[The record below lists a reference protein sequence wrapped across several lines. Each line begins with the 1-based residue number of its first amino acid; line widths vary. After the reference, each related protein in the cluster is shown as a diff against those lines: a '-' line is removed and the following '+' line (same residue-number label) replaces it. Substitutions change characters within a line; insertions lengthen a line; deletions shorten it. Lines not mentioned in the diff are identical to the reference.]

1 MYYIQTLLLAGG
13 LSFFLI
19 RRGRI
24 SGLNVLMI
32 STWILGVSIIYWRYG
47 PIGQWS
53 FYQNDQY
60 FHWRLASELVSSEF
74 RFSFD
79 QFNYLRLPYTGPAH
93 ALSALGVD
101 STLALKF
108 VSLLCAIA
116 TVNLVSKQLSRSNL
130 TLTLGKFWLVAGPI
144 ILFFSLLA
152 LRETMM
158 VLCVSYLFLGESH
171 RMRFVALIALLI
183 LRPHLAAAAVF
194 GQAWGWFFG
203 RLQNRWY
210 LTTVLATCILPIF
223 IGTIGFSIGNVLLN
237 NIPFKVEESLFLK
250 DQVIQIFSAF
260 AGLQFLTVADQTVEF
275 TTQSILFIRLI
286 FPEIIIVPIAFTLSC
301 FFITPHTSRLKLSVL
316 STFVFFMAVSSGTDY
331 LSVRQTLPLM
341 PVMGF
346 VALLTFRKDS
356 SAQSSA
362 TRNSTTS
369 AVELQQAG

>member
-1 MYYIQTLLLAGG
+1 M
-13 LSFFLI
+13 
-19 RRGRI
+19 
-24 SGLNVLMI
+24 
-32 STWILGVSIIYWRYG
+32 
-47 PIGQWS
+47 
-53 FYQNDQY
+53 
-60 FHWRLASELVSSEF
+60 
-74 RFSFD
+74 
-79 QFNYLRLPYTGPAH
+79 
-93 ALSALGVD
+93 
-101 STLALKF
+101 
-108 VSLLCAIA
+108 
-116 TVNLVSKQLSRSNL
+116 
-130 TLTLGKFWLVAGPI
+130 
-144 ILFFSLLA
+144 
-152 LRETMM
+152 
-158 VLCVSYLFLGESH
+158 
-171 RMRFVALIALLI
+171 
-183 LRPHLAAAAVF
+183 
-194 GQAWGWFFG
+194 
-203 RLQNRWY
+203 
-210 LTTVLATCILPIF
+210 
-223 IGTIGFSIGNVLLN
+223 GNVLLN

-356 SAQSSA
+356 SAQSGA